1 MEILGYNSDE
11 GKMSVDL
18 TVTNDKLTEHNKSY
32 IGW

>member
-11 GKMSVDL
+11 GKMSADL
-18 TVTNDKLTEHNKSY
+18 TVTNDKLTEHKSY